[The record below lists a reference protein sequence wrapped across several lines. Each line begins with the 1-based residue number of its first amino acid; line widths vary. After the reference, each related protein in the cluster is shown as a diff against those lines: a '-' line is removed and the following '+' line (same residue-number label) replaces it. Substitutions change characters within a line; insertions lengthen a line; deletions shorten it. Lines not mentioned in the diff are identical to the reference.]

1 MPRMNIEVDKSTDKE
16 IQKYQ
21 FEKSVNEDV
30 KMSKAKVAAELI
42 KKGLE
47 AIKKEQ
53 ADQNDND

>member
-1 MPRMNIEVDKSTDKE
+1 MPKMNIEVDNDTDKE

-21 FEKSVNEDV
+21 FEKSFKEDV

-53 ADQNDND
+53 EDQED